1 MGHGILSGC
10 PFHLTRSWTNDMT
23 LSYSEL
29 HRWERQSAR
38 KGKRKRKASS
48 VSTKKKSSKDSSPAE
63 GKKVSTIIG
72 GRKPGIELAQLQK
85 AKFIMPSTY
94 RQVSGNLDTVKNEL
108 QKMIDRHHAKEAS
121 MEGW

>member
-48 VSTKKKSSKDSSPAE
+48 VSTNKKSSKDSSQQE
-63 GKKVSTIIG
+63 GKKGSTILG
-72 GRKPGIELAQLQK
+72 SR
-85 AKFIMPSTY
+85 
-94 RQVSGNLDTVKNEL
+94 
-108 QKMIDRHHAKEAS
+108 
-121 MEGW
+121 